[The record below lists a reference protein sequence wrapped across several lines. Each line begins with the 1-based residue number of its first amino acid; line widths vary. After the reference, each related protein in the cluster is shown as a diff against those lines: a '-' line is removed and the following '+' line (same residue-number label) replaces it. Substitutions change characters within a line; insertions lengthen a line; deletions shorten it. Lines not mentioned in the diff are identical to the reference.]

1 MSYLKNF
8 RNELRID
15 KLGRNF
21 LRYADTLGKGWFG
34 WIIRGQWK
42 SQEVIVKILREEA
55 SSLERKQFIE
65 ESLKWSRGL
74 NDDEDNGN
82 NGHENVLR
90 LIGVALDLPPFLA
103 LMEFCESGDLKT
115 FLRNSKGTYITTRR
129 FSLSTYLVLS
139 HDFLISGNY
148 NL

>member
-1 MSYLKNF
+1 MHAEMFKIMTYMSYLKIF
-8 RNELRID
+8 RHELRID

-115 FLRNSKGTYITTRR
+115 FLRNSEGTYVTTRR
-129 FSLSTYLVLS
+129 FSLS
-139 HDFLISGNY
+139 I
-148 NL
+148 

>member
-1 MSYLKNF
+1 MSYLKIF
-8 RNELRID
+8 RHELRID

-55 SSLERKQFIE
+55 SSLESKQFIE

-115 FLRNSKGTYITTRR
+115 FLRNSEGT
-129 FSLSTYLVLS
+129 
-139 HDFLISGNY
+139 
-148 NL
+148 